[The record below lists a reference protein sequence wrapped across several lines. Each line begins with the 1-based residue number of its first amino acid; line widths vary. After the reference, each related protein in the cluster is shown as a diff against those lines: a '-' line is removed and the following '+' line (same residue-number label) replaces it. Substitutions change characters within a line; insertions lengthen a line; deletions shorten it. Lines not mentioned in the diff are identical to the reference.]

1 MTSTPRPHP
10 NWFIEHLLRVL
21 AMTAERLARHGESD
35 AALVRFGMALAV
47 GERLGP
53 YPPPD
58 DHAEPHTAAETRM
71 PNADPARRLH

>member
-1 MTSTPRPHP
+1 MTTTPRPHP
-10 NWFIEHLLRVL
+10 NWFIEHLLCVL

-53 YPPPD
+53 YPPPE
-58 DHAEPHTAAETRM
+58 AESPAAEARLPT
-71 PNADPARRLH
+71 ADSDPARRLH